1 MKPIAV
7 IYGTEEYLMEQ
18 ARRRFVADCQQRSG
32 GDAAVRQF
40 KKDAPA
46 AAVVEAF
53 EGTSLFGGGSVVVWT
68 ECPFLPIKRGGRS
81 RSKLTK
87 EEMWFLEKLRTLS
100 DENGVLFYTKGNID
114 TGCAFFKE
122 LRPMADVV
130 AGEAVTEKNVMP
142 YVCDFLEGRGKKLTL
157 RAEQYL
163 RGLFQTWD
171 EISLLYVFS
180 ELEKLCI
187 SLDDSRRSVDEADV
201 ADLFAGTMEKNLFT
215 FMDYFLRRDGRH
227 VVPFL
232 EGLFSRQD
240 LFLKN
245 VGYMMSRLRLLLA
258 YKELKEAGMGQRQ
271 CESIMTQINKGRSV
285 KYVLYHLQKAAPYW
299 TIRELQELI
308 TNIFTLQRNIRRGT
322 AAIDDIGPLICL
334 YCRTKGRV

>member
-1 MKPIAV
+1 MHFP
-7 IYGTEEYLMEQ
+7 GRRPSQ
-18 ARRRFVADCQQRSG
+18 RRRS
-32 GDAAVRQF
+32 
-40 KKDAPA
+40 
-46 AAVVEAF
+46 
-53 EGTSLFGGGSVVVWT
+53 
-68 ECPFLPIKRGGRS
+68 
-81 RSKLTK
+81 
-87 EEMWFLEKLRTLS
+87 
-100 DENGVLFYTKGNID
+100 
-114 TGCAFFKE
+114 
-122 LRPMADVV
+122 
-130 AGEAVTEKNVMP
+130 
-142 YVCDFLEGRGKKLTL
+142 
-157 RAEQYL
+157 
-163 RGLFQTWD
+163 
-171 EISLLYVFS
+171 
-180 ELEKLCI
+180 
-187 SLDDSRRSVDEADV
+187 DV